1 MKIWKLAIF
10 QICAS
15 LGGMEKESIMQE
27 QTSEKRCRGRP
38 QVRSDEETRDVILDA
53 ANDQFQKA
61 GYASASISTIA
72 QTAGVST
79 KTLYRLFPAK
89 ADLFSDVISKKTSDY
104 ILALDNEGLANTPLQ
119 DSLEKLLISYGKLT
133 LTPETITM
141 TRLVLSES
149 DRFPEIAAV
158 FYERAIDKTSRAI
171 ENWLRRRMASDEILL
186 EDPPTAVGMLRG
198 MMAMEPQRA
207 MMLGHMANIS
217 EEGIA
222 ERARACAKLFL
233 EGSRRR

>member
-1 MKIWKLAIF
+1 
-10 QICAS
+10 
-15 LGGMEKESIMQE
+15 MEKESIMQE